1 MTFAE
6 LARLFAEEGDFS
18 LVEHPEGFLEIT
30 LTIDGV
36 MGVPITFL
44 GKWNPDQ
51 FEITGFYYGDDG
63 QFLRLADYTPYRR
76 ILIRRINQF
85 DKV

>member
-30 LTIDGV
+30 LTIDGRYTNKRHYWWDEV
-36 MGVPITFL
+36 AHWERATVIYESMRLYAELAREYGTKVRDCVL
-44 GKWNPDQ
+44 QGKQ
-51 FEITGFYYGDDG
+51 
-63 QFLRLADYTPYRR
+63 
-76 ILIRRINQF
+76 
-85 DKV
+85 

>member
-1 MTFAE
+1 MTKTYTS
-6 LARLFAEEGDFS
+6 EEFPNYDNYDAIEVS
-18 LVEHPEGFLEIT
+18 KVKDIPADY
-30 LTIDGV
+30 DGV